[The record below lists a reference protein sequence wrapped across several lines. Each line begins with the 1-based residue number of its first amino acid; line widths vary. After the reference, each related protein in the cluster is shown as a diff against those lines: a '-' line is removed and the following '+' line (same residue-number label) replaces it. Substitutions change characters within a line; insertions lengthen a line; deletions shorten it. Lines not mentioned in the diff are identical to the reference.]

1 MRYTENNR
9 KFFLQSAEV
18 LAPLLLGKLLCKK
31 FPDGA
36 VRKLRIT
43 ETEAY
48 CEQDS
53 ASHSFG
59 GMTKSNHSMFMTGGT
74 AYVFNCHG
82 WQFNIICNSSGV
94 GEGVLIRG
102 AGDYDGPV
110 KLTKALDI
118 VPLLSPPFRFSGKKK
133 PPSTTSTA
141 HFLPSVYIITEN
153 RDFLRNSATTKT
165 LKTQQ
170 AVTLENQRCLRYNK
184 IYNTYANRTF

>member
-1 MRYTENNR
+1 MRYTEDNR
-9 KFFLQSAEV
+9 KFFLQSAKD

-31 FPDGA
+31 FLDGA

-53 ASHSFG
+53 ASHSSR
-59 GMTKSNHSMFMTGGT
+59 GMTKSNRSMFMIGGT

-82 WQFNIICNSSGV
+82 WQFNIICNSVNV

-102 AGDYDGPV
+102 AGDYEGPV

-118 VPLLSPPFRFSGKKK
+118 IKENVDGTDLLSPQSPIWIEDDGYETHYEMTTRKLGENKSADTKAQNRKWRF
-133 PPSTTSTA
+133 
-141 HFLPSVYIITEN
+141 
-153 RDFLRNSATTKT
+153 
-165 LKTQQ
+165 
-170 AVTLENQRCLRYNK
+170 CLVR
-184 IYNTYANRTF
+184 

>member
-1 MRYTENNR
+1 MRYTEDNR

-59 GMTKSNHSMFMTGGT
+59 GMTKSNH
-74 AYVFNCHG
+74 
-82 WQFNIICNSSGV
+82 
-94 GEGVLIRG
+94 
-102 AGDYDGPV
+102 
-110 KLTKALDI
+110 
-118 VPLLSPPFRFSGKKK
+118 
-133 PPSTTSTA
+133 
-141 HFLPSVYIITEN
+141 
-153 RDFLRNSATTKT
+153 
-165 LKTQQ
+165 
-170 AVTLENQRCLRYNK
+170 
-184 IYNTYANRTF
+184 